1 VIEPSSEVARLWLQT
16 LNRIGVLTSHE
27 LRGAINS
34 VSVSLE
40 VVRSRCLRPGTPLAD
55 VAPFAEGA
63 SDQLG
68 VVTSIADAL
77 LYLVRP
83 APDRE
88 DVGATVRRLT
98 VLLDAAAKG
107 RGGAL
112 ELERTDDDG
121 DTRTSAG
128 SEVSRLIL
136 AAVLLAAIETEAS
149 ASCRVTVDSRV
160 VVRVKSQ
167 GGAMSRIDEAVA
179 AAATGA
185 GIELRHEP
193 SEVILA
199 FPRSGNADRSI

>member
-1 VIEPSSEVARLWLQT
+1 MIEPSSEVARLWLQT
-16 LNRIGVLTSHE
+16 LNRIGVLASHE

-40 VVRSRCLRPGTPLAD
+40 VVRSRCLRAGTQLSD

-83 APDRE
+83 ASERE
-88 DVGATVRRLT
+88 NVGATVRRLT

-107 RGGAL
+107 HGGAL
-112 ELERTDDDG
+112 VLERTDDDS
-121 DTRTSAG
+121 DMRTSAG
-128 SEVSRLIL
+128 SEISRLVL
-136 AAVLLAAIETEAS
+136 GAVMLDAIGTGAS
-149 ASCRVTVDSRV
+149 SSCRVTVDSSI
-160 VVRVKSQ
+160 VVRVKGQ
-167 GGAMSRIDEAVA
+167 GDATPRIDDEIAAV
-179 AAATGA
+179 ATGA
-185 GIELRHEP
+185 GIELRYEP

-199 FPRSGNADRSI
+199 FPRARDADRSI

>member
-1 VIEPSSEVARLWLQT
+1 VIEVSAEVARLWLQT
-16 LNRIGVLTSHE
+16 LNRIGTLTSHE

-40 VVRSRCLRPGTPLAD
+40 VVRSRCSRPGTPLSD

-68 VVTSIADAL
+68 LVTSIADAL

-88 DVGATVRRLT
+88 DIGSTMRRLT
-98 VLLDAAAKG
+98 VLFDAAAKG
-107 RGGAL
+107 HGGAVA
-112 ELERTDDDG
+112 LERTDDDA

-128 SEVSRLIL
+128 SEASRLML
-136 AAVLLAAIETEAS
+136 AAALLAVTSPGAT
-149 ASCRVTVDSRV
+149 ASCRITADSKI
-160 VVRVKSQ
+160 VVRVKGQ
-167 GGAMSRIDEAVA
+167 GVVPVRLDDEIAAVA
-179 AAATGA
+179 KGA
-185 GIELRHEP
+185 GIELRYEP

-199 FPRSGNADRSI
+199 FPRGRDADRSI

>member
-1 VIEPSSEVARLWLQT
+1 MIEPSREVARLWLQT
-16 LNRIGVLTSHE
+16 LNRIGTLTSHE

-40 VVRSRCLRPGTPLAD
+40 VVRSRCLRAGPPLAD

-88 DVGATVRRLT
+88 DVGATVRRLA

-107 RGGAL
+107 HGGAMA
-112 ELERTDDDG
+112 LERIDDDA

-128 SEVSRLIL
+128 SEVSRL
-136 AAVLLAAIETEAS
+136 LLAAAMLDASGKGAS
-149 ASCRVTVDSRV
+149 ASCRITVDSRIV
-160 VVRVKSQ
+160 VHVTGQ
-167 GGAMSRIDEAVA
+167 GDAIPRMDDDIA
-179 AAATGA
+179 AAAAGA
-185 GIELRHEP
+185 GIELRYEP

-199 FPRSGNADRSI
+199 FPRGRDADRSI

>member
-1 VIEPSSEVARLWLQT
+1 MIEVSSEVARLWLQT
-16 LNRIGVLTSHE
+16 LNRIGALTSHE
-27 LRGAINS
+27 MRGAINS

-40 VVRSRCLRPGTPLAD
+40 VVRSRCLKPGTQLAD

-83 APDRE
+83 APERE
-88 DVGATVRRLT
+88 DIGATMRRLT
-98 VLLDAAAKG
+98 VLLDAAAKSH
-107 RGGAL
+107 GGAL
-112 ELERTDDDG
+112 ALERTDDDG

-136 AAVLLAAIETEAS
+136 AAVLVAAIGTGAS
-149 ASCRVTVDSRV
+149 ATSRVTVDSKI
-160 VVRVKSQ
+160 VVRVKRQ
-167 GGAMSRIDEAVA
+167 GDEMPHVDADIA
-179 AAATGA
+179 AAAKGA

-193 SEVILA
+193 SEVTLA
-199 FPRSGNADRSI
+199 FPRGRDADRSI